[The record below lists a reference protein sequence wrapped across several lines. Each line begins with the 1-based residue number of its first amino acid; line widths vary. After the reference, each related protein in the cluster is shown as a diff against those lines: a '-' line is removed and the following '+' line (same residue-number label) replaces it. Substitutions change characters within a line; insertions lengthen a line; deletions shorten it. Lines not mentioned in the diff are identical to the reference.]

1 MLHSTLL
8 QSLQRSDETNWRFPG
23 FIPEAN
29 NGKNDHKLLFVC
41 FSTSNEGF
49 GFFFDKKKSEMHTK
63 NIARGKTSHIKKVNC
78 FPNKFYYQTFN

>member
-8 QSLQRSDETNWRFPG
+8 QSLQRSDEMNWRFPG

-29 NGKNDHKLLFVC
+29 NGKNDQKLLFVC

-49 GFFFDKKKSEMHTK
+49 FFFLIKKK
-63 NIARGKTSHIKKVNC
+63 
-78 FPNKFYYQTFN
+78 

>member
-8 QSLQRSDETNWRFPG
+8 QSLQRSDEMNWRFPG

-49 GFFFDKKKSEMHTK
+49 FYFLIKKKKVKCTLKTLHV
-63 NIARGKTSHIKKVNC
+63 GKQVT
-78 FPNKFYYQTFN
+78 